1 MQLEVA
7 MGKDSGSTLEVTN
20 SGPAVCHLIVTANI
34 VLGRP
39 LETASTQTLLSPNP
53 Q

>member
-7 MGKDSGSTLEVTN
+7 MGEDSGSTLKVTN

-39 LETASTQTLLSPNP
+39 LERDFTQTLLSPDP